1 VLTTHQIRVLEAA
14 SFGYD
19 EPRTADL
26 LGVKQSTVRALR
38 RTIRR
43 KLGAR
48 TFTHAVA
55 LAIRAD
61 LMA

>member
-1 VLTTHQIRVLEAA
+1 MLTQHQLRVLQAA

-26 LGVKQSTVRALR
+26 LGVKRSTVRELR
-38 RTIRR
+38 RTIRA

-48 TFTHAVA
+48 TTTHAVA
-55 LAIRAD
+55 LAIRGGH
-61 LMA
+61 MT